1 MSEVDQLCVELE
13 LTPKVKM
20 MEFIAL
26 PQVCA
31 MGVVERLHAMGLSEQ
46 VGIGWPADLV
56 ARRAQYSAGAVDD
69 EAAVKPREAMSADTS
84 TFDFDLF
91 MGKVLVHAH
100 ASENGPAASVALSV
114 DLPVL
119 EGAARRAAVTLPE
132 RDELRADLARAIAE
146 KVAAWEHL
154 LATRPAPGP
163 MAPVLSDYFDL
174 VPLLGH
180 QAAALSPNGLPVAMG
195 VFSGLDI
202 WGRACITA
210 ADGSERELPSEAVII
225 RAV

>member
-13 LTPKVKM
+13 LAPKVKM

-56 ARRAQYSAGAVDD
+56 ARRAQAPEPGG
-69 EAAVKPREAMSADTS
+69 EKPREAMSADTS

-100 ASENGPAASVALSV
+100 ASENGPAASVTLSV

-132 RDELRADLARAIAE
+132 HDELRADLARAIAE

-210 ADGSERELPSEAVII
+210 ADGSEQELPSEAVIV
-225 RAV
+225 RAI

>member
-13 LTPKVKM
+13 LAPKVKM

-56 ARRAQYSAGAVDD
+56 ARRAQAPEPGG
-69 EAAVKPREAMSADTS
+69 EKPREAMSADTS

-100 ASENGPAASVALSV
+100 ASENGPAASVTLSV

-132 RDELRADLARAIAE
+132 HDELRADLARAIAE

-202 WGRACITA
+202 WGRACITS
-210 ADGSERELPSEAVII
+210 ADGSEQELPSEAVII
-225 RAV
+225 RAI